1 MRTIILN
8 KPGEFSLNDSARP
21 QQPKANEALV
31 RVHRIGICGTDLHAF
46 KGDQPFFTY
55 PRVLGHELGVEIIS
69 VPNNSQGLRE
79 GDRCAVEPYLNCGTC
94 IACRLGK
101 TNCCVELQVLGV
113 HADGGMRQFIT
124 VPLTKLHKSATLSLD
139 ELALV
144 EPLCVGAHAVGRA
157 QVQAGELALVVG
169 AGPIGLSVIQF
180 ALHARAKVL
189 VMDTNEQRLDFAAR
203 HFSGGSIAT
212 IQAGEGALERIQELT
227 SQDMSTLVFD
237 ATGNQHSMNAS
248 FRFVAH
254 GGRLV
259 FVGLFQGDIT
269 FHDPEAHRRELT
281 LLCSRNATA
290 ADFKRV
296 IAALESG
303 KVNVNPW
310 VTHRV
315 SFGEQFIGEF
325 PRWLDPQ
332 SRFIKA
338 VVEV

>member
-1 MRTIILN
+1 M
-8 KPGEFSLNDSARP
+8 
-21 QQPKANEALV
+21 ALV
-31 RVHRIGICGTDLHAF
+31 I
-46 KGDQPFFTY
+46 
-55 PRVLGHELGVEIIS
+55 
-69 VPNNSQGLRE
+69 
-79 GDRCAVEPYLNCGTC
+79 
-94 IACRLGK
+94 
-101 TNCCVELQVLGV
+101 
-113 HADGGMRQFIT
+113 
-124 VPLTKLHKSATLSLD
+124 
-139 ELALV
+139 
-144 EPLCVGAHAVGRA
+144 
-157 QVQAGELALVVG
+157 G

-180 ALHARAKVL
+180 ALHAGAKVL
-189 VMDTNEQRLDFAAR
+189 VMDTNKERLEFAAR
-203 HFSGGSIAT
+203 HFGGGATAT

-227 SQDMSTLVFD
+227 SQDMPTLVFD